1 MKIAWNQEG
10 LIPVIAQDYHSR
22 EVLMLAWMNEEALQA
37 TFKSGFA
44 TYFSRSRQKLW
55 QKGEQSGNQQKV
67 VEVRLDCDGDTLLL
81 LVEQKGGIACHTGRR
96 TCFYRA
102 WKNAGW
108 QIVEPV
114 LKDPA
119 ELYSQ

>member
-1 MKIAWNQEG
+1 MKIAWNQDG

-55 QKGEQSGNQQKV
+55 QKGEQSGHQQKV

-96 TCFYRA
+96 TCFYQA
-102 WKNAGW
+102 WKNEDW
-108 QIVEPV
+108 QTVEPV

>member
-55 QKGEQSGNQQKV
+55 QKGEQSGHQQKV

-96 TCFYRA
+96 TCFYQA
-102 WKNAGW
+102 WKNEDW
-108 QIVEPV
+108 QTVEPV

>member
-22 EVLMLAWMNEEALQA
+22 EVLMLAWMNEEALQV

-55 QKGEQSGNQQKV
+55 QKGEQSGNQQKI
-67 VEVRLDCDGDTLLL
+67 VEIRLDCDGDTLLL
-81 LVEQKGGIACHTGRR
+81 LVEQKGGIACHTGRK
-96 TCFYRA
+96 TCFYQA
-102 WKNAGW
+102 WKNEDW

-114 LKDPA
+114 LKDPT
-119 ELYSQ
+119 ELYSR